1 MKHMKKIS
9 LQEAL
14 EGLEDIRRAR
24 SVMYPLSEILIIMLL
39 AVICGAT
46 SYAKIEMFGKSKEA
60 WLRKFLKLENGIP
73 DACTT
78 RDVIRQI
85 NTEELHRIFADWMK
99 SVAQNVF
106 GVVAIDGKEARRTK
120 DENTRPLHVVSA
132 FSHSF
137 GLVLGHVA
145 CSEKSNEI
153 TAIPKLLEL
162 LEIEGCIVTIDAMG
176 CQKDIAKQIIKA
188 GADYCLGLKGN
199 QTGLHEDVKLYF
211 EHINVEKKTLT
222 KEKGHGRIETREYF
236 LETSID
242 WLQQKSDWTGLNAI
256 GMVKSS
262 VYEKDILREET
273 RYFITSLTN
282 TEAFAR
288 AVRSHWSIENN
299 LHWCLD
305 VAFRED
311 ESRARKDNSAE
322 NLNVFRQMAFN
333 ILKAETSIK
342 GSFSDKQFNCLLDER
357 YLKKVVRAWICS
369 YCLLAQKLCHKF
381 KKS

>member
-1 MKHMKKIS
+1 MKKIS

-14 EGLEDIRRAR
+14 EGIEDTRRKR
-24 SVMYPLSEILIIMLL
+24 SVMYELSEVLIIMLL
-39 AVICGAT
+39 AIICGAT
-46 SYAKIEMFGKSKEA
+46 SYAKIEMFGKSKET
-60 WLRKFLKLENGIP
+60 WLRKFLRLENGIP

-78 RDVIRQI
+78 RDIIRQI
-85 NTEELHRIFADWMK
+85 DAEKLHKVFADWMK
-99 SVAQNVF
+99 SVAQNLF

-120 DENTRPLHVVSA
+120 DENKRPLHVVSA

-137 GLVLGHVA
+137 GLVLGQVA

-153 TAIPKLLEL
+153 TAVPKLLEL

-176 CQKDIAKQIIKA
+176 CQKDIAENITKA

-199 QTGLHEDVKLYF
+199 QNSLHDDVKLYF
-211 EHINVEKKTLT
+211 EHMSVDEKAIT

-236 LETSID
+236 LETNID
-242 WLQQKSDWTGLNAI
+242 WLEQKPLWAGLNAI
-256 GMVKSS
+256 GMVKSR
-262 VYEKDILREET
+262 VIERDVCREET
-273 RYFITSLTN
+273 RYFITSLTSVE
-282 TEAFAR
+282 TFAR
-288 AVRSHWSIENN
+288 AVRGHWCIENN

-333 ILKAETSIK
+333 ILKSEGSLK
-342 GSFSDKQFNCLLDER
+342 GSFTDKQFMCLLDER
-357 YLKKVVRAWICS
+357 LLEKVILNWICS
-369 YCLLAQKLCHKF
+369 
-381 KKS
+381 